1 MLSVYAA
8 ALLYH
13 DISTMK
19 PTTEYQK
26 AVKALLKP
34 KVRALKAKLR
44 AEMSARVDA
53 AVKEMREQVAAGV
66 SEAGV
71 GEAKVGEAKVG
82 EAGVS
87 EAKVGEAGVSEAK
100 VDEAKDGAADPEP
113 LLFIEHFDDQVG
125 AYMCTQYPPQVLE
138 VVLEALKEKERGR
151 CMAFLLVVLEL
162 TQLRLYAKAQK
173 ALEDLED
180 FRVVHELAGKLV
192 ESKSVGVCERLSF
205 SQLYSWDGLRARVW
219 LYGTDE

>member
-1 MLSVYAA
+1 
-8 ALLYH
+8 
-13 DISTMK
+13 MK
-19 PTTEYQK
+19 PATEHQK

-66 SEAGV
+66 GEAGVGEAKVGEAGV
-71 GEAKVGEAKVG
+71 GEAKVGEAKDDKANVD
-82 EAGVS
+82 ET
-87 EAKVGEAGVSEAK
+87 KVGV
-100 VDEAKDGAADPEP
+100 ADPEP
-113 LLFIEHFDDQVG
+113 LLFIEHYDDQVG

-138 VVLEALKEKERGR
+138 VVLEAFKEKERGR
-151 CMAFLLVVLEL
+151 CMSFLLVVLEL
-162 TQLRLYAKAQK
+162 VHMKKYGDLVD
-173 ALEDLED
+173 ALADLSD
-180 FRVVHELAGKLV
+180 FKVVQELAVKLV

-205 SQLYSWDGLRARVW
+205 PQLYSGDGLRARVW

>member
-66 SEAGV
+66 GEGGV
-71 GEAKVGEAKVG
+71 SEAKVGEAKVG

-87 EAKVGEAGVSEAK
+87 EAKDGEAGVSEAK

-192 ESKSVGVCERLSF
+192 ESKSVGVCERLLF
-205 SQLYSWDGLRARVW
+205 SQLYSRDGLRARVW

>member
-53 AVKEMREQVAAGV
+53 AVKEMREQVAAEV
-66 SEAGV
+66 H
-71 GEAKVGEAKVG
+71 EAKVG

-138 VVLEALKEKERGR
+138 VVLKALKEKERGR
-151 CMAFLLVVLEL
+151 CMSFLLVVLEL

-205 SQLYSWDGLRARVW
+205 SQLYSRDGLRARVW
-219 LYGTDE
+219 MYGTDE

>member
-53 AVKEMREQVAAGV
+53 AVKEMREQVAV
-66 SEAGV
+66 EV
-71 GEAKVGEAKVG
+71 HEAKVGEAKVG

-87 EAKVGEAGVSEAK
+87 EAKDGEAGVSEAK

-138 VVLEALKEKERGR
+138 VVLKALKEKERGR
-151 CMAFLLVVLEL
+151 CMSFLLVVLEL

-205 SQLYSWDGLRARVW
+205 SQLYSRDGLRARVW